1 MVGKDILMRT
11 IEDKRKQLQ
20 CRTDAAIAKRH
31 MARRLDQ
38 EAEEELVEIRIE
50 YADLGRT
57 GA

>member
-20 CRTDAAIAKRH
+20 CRTDAAIAKRNR
-31 MARRLDQ
+31 ARQLEQ
-38 EAEEELVEIRIE
+38 EAEDELVEIRIE
-50 YADLGRT
+50 YADLERT